1 MLILMTSGTKAP
13 VLMNSF
19 FFLNLL
25 IFSDL
30 TGFSDVD
37 LACDGCGLCALGVVL
52 TVGVLF
58 AVSVASFLLFNFRK
72 YSFFLLL

>member
-1 MLILMTSGTKAP
+1 MSFLLFVKFDNYKCLNTATVLHSLHQKSKSLIISGTKAP

-30 TGFSDVD
+30 VDFSDGNWPVV
-37 LACDGCGLCALGVVL
+37 AGGLVP
-52 TVGVLF
+52 
-58 AVSVASFLLFNFRK
+58 
-72 YSFFLLL
+72 